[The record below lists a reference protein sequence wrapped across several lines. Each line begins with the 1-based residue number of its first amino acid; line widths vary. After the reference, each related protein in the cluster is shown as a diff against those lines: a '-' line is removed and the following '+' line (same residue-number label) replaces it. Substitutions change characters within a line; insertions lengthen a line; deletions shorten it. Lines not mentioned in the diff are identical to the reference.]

1 MALERIIGDLAAS
14 AKPGAVNL
22 PNGTRL
28 DWLPTTHQLRATR
41 LEQRVEIKEQRTFE
55 KYIRMA
61 GWEPAQAV
69 FITVPDGMNVRRGV
83 SWTLAKRKAQA
94 KAETPTQEAL
104 L

>member
-1 MALERIIGDLAAS
+1 
-14 AKPGAVNL
+14 
-22 PNGTRL
+22 
-28 DWLPTTHQLRATR
+28 
-41 LEQRVEIKEQRTFE
+41 
-55 KYIRMA
+55 MA